1 MSVGIFSEEFFEIFY
16 NLHAQGLPFAKMFVF
31 YGAGFSIGKNFV
43 RILRGSIRGGVA
55 VSDFIRDVIL
65 AFIVGYFIGNIGV
78 GIKLFQAMGGEF
90 TDDTTIMFL
99 KFFNAFGIN
108 VAALPEFVATMSSL
122 LIGAFIG
129 VIFGFLLN

>member
-1 MSVGIFSEEFFEIFY
+1 MSVGIFNEAFIETFY
-16 NLHAQGLPFAKMFVF
+16 NLHEMGLPFAKTFVF
-31 YGAGFSIGKNFV
+31 YGAGFSIGKMF
-43 RILRGSIRGGVA
+43 IKMMRGTIRFGVA

-65 AFIVGYFIGNIGV
+65 AFIAGYFIGNIGV